1 VQLNKP
7 QLLLLDLIN
16 FLAFSE
22 FDLNLGCATSSTSIV
37 AIAAGSIDL
46 CEIYYGGKT
55 RFSGAAKRGW
65 LWLGYIIYF
74 A

>member
-1 VQLNKP
+1 
-7 QLLLLDLIN
+7 
-16 FLAFSE
+16 
-22 FDLNLGCATSSTSIV
+22 LNLGCATSSTSIV